1 MKVLVTGAGGF
12 AGGYVARRLAELG
25 ADVVAVTRSS
35 VIVLP
40 DDPAAAARIQVL
52 HADLSMPGVVL
63 PATDVIV
70 HAAATSI
77 WDDISVDQMISDN
90 VASMQVL
97 VRHARACG
105 ARKFV
110 FFSSFSAFGDIAADV
125 VDEHTN
131 SLNADAYGLT
141 KLLGEEMLA
150 DVQDDIAS
158 LSIRLPAVIGPG
170 AKRNWLSECVRKLKA
185 GEPLSYVNPDALFNN
200 ACHIEDLAILI
211 HRWSIADQSGAQM
224 TVVGAGGKMRVA
236 DIVSLLAARIKSAS
250 DISVGTRELRTF
262 LIDSSHAQRQLGYE
276 PMDIAVML
284 ERFVVENL

>member
-170 AKRNWLSECVRKLKA
+170 SKRNWLSECVRKLKA

-200 ACHIEDLAILI
+200 ACHIQDLAMLI
-211 HRWSIADQSGAQM
+211 HRWGIADQSGAQM

-262 LIDSSHAQRQLGYE
+262 LIDSSRAQRQLGYE

-284 ERFVVENL
+284 DRFVVENL